1 MSSKKVFQSHNFKK
15 IFDIFLMKFCRM
27 IVIFQNYKKKL
38 DFLKKKKLQL
48 KSRFNNKKTKPQFD
62 RYLKKKFQFIFI
74 IIQVAILE

>member
-1 MSSKKVFQSHNFKK
+1 MYQLSINNSLEVNN
-15 IFDIFLMKFCRM
+15 IFNA
-27 IVIFQNYKKKL
+27 QNYKKKL